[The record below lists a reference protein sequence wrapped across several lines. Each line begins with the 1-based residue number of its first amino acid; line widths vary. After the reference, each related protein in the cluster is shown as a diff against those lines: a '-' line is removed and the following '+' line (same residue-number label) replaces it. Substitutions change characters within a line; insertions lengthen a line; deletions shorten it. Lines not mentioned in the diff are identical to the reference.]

1 MIKIYIAI
9 RKIKSSNVKKPS
21 VKKLHVEE
29 IMAPPRNPGWYMN
42 PLLNSIRNN
51 GGTSRAEEDGRIVEI
66 PSLEQVTKMIPKIE
80 DELAK
85 YRIFSAPVDG
95 IERLKRAR
103 GPDFLA
109 SHHYSPANSDQDTG
123 RKNGA
128 RDWQSLGQKLTPRD
142 LQDKSKY

>member
-1 MIKIYIAI
+1 
-9 RKIKSSNVKKPS
+9 
-21 VKKLHVEE
+21 
-29 IMAPPRNPGWYMN
+29 MAPPRNPGWYMN

-85 YRIFSAPVDG
+85 YRIFSATVDG

-109 SHHYSPANSDQDTG
+109 SH
-123 RKNGA
+123 A
-128 RDWQSLGQKLTPRD
+128 RDWRSLGQKLTPRD